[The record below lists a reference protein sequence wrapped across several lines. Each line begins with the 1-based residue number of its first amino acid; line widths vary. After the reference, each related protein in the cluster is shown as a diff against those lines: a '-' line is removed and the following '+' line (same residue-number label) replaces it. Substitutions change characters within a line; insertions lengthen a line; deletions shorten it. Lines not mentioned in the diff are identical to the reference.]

1 MGGACID
8 QSIDA
13 AEIQIAKRPDGSDW
27 ELGSGGFGMVYRG
40 LRNGVQPVAVK
51 VLSVSD
57 PSHSAGVQQQCSSC
71 LFC

>member
-1 MGGACID
+1 MGGHVLT
-8 QSIDA
+8 QRLDA

-51 VLSVSD
+51 VLAVSD
-57 PSHSAGVQQQCSSC
+57 PSHSAVVQLQR
-71 LFC
+71 